1 MAGAARKQVIETMAE
16 ATTAMAEAM
25 AAMADQGT
33 TKRKT
38 AGTSTGSLP
47 YYAEARKK
55 RR

>member
-1 MAGAARKQVIETMAE
+1 MAAMAE

-33 TKRKT
+33 TRRKT
-38 AGTSTGSLP
+38 AVDAGTSTGSLP